1 MDLYLVLPSFWH
13 ASAASSSRFYL
24 VLLGF
29 SFFFFLQDDY
39 AVGPV
44 ARPFAVENETD
55 DVDEVVDDDVDDVD
69 EVVDEVVDDD
79 VDDDV
84 DEAPDDGIEPPESNP
99 TLPEINGDD
108 NSAIENQLDQTQCNQ
123 LSPLQPQ

>member
-55 DVDEVVDDDVDDVD
+55 DVDEVVDDDVD
-69 EVVDEVVDDD
+69 
-79 VDDDV
+79 
-84 DEAPDDGIEPPESNP
+84 EAPDDGIEPPESNP

-123 LSPLQPQ
+123 LSPLQPQWFVQKKKIKEVLLK

>member
-55 DVDEVVDDDVDDVD
+55 DVDEVVDDDVD
-69 EVVDEVVDDD
+69 
-79 VDDDV
+79 
-84 DEAPDDGIEPPESNP
+84 EAPDDGIEPPESNP